1 MACGLILIP
10 LSIGIISSVN
20 DHNKWAYIQSLKEC
34 VTMKTRFN
42 DTSILVKTLNEYGL
56 CPKQISPNRFSVHF
70 SDGDI
75 IYDRPSANSP
85 FVMTVQNIKD
95 KARLIK
101 ELDDIE
107 QVYNGNVQEYTYQ
120 RVLTNL
126 PEGMAIEHEEVL
138 DDNSIVIT
146 VNVG

>member
-1 MACGLILIP
+1 MSASIVLLP
-10 LSIGIISSVN
+10 LSIGLCIAAKDCLSALSASSAKGAIKM
-20 DHNKWAYIQSLKEC
+20 D
-34 VTMKTRFN
+34 TRFK
-42 DTSILVKTLNEYGL
+42 DSHLLHKTLNEYGL

-95 KARLIK
+95 KDRLIK